1 MALLAVS
8 GSGRSVAVTGS
19 GHTVQVIGKHQ
30 DVFFDQNNRLY
41 CYKDS
46 KKYFSCTMRVEVCI

>member
-1 MALLAVS
+1 MFKDYETFIHFRLSEDGSMARLAVS

-30 DVFFDQNNRLY
+30 DGFFLP
-41 CYKDS
+41 
-46 KKYFSCTMRVEVCI
+46 E